1 MEQQEFSI
9 EKRKK
14 GDVVILDVVGHLTIG
29 PNDQAFKESV
39 SELVSKKQNKIL
51 VNLASVD
58 FMDSSGVGALVKS
71 YTTVT
76 NAGGKFKLLQAG
88 KMIRQTLKSTGLL
101 GIFEVFDDESTA
113 VASF

>member
-1 MEQQEFSI
+1 MEQEFSI

-14 GDVVILDVVGHLTIG
+14 GDVVILDVVGNLTIG
-29 PNDQAFKESV
+29 IGDQSFKESV
-39 SELVSKKQNKIL
+39 SDLVSKKQNKIL
-51 VNLASVD
+51 VNLAGVG

-71 YTTVT
+71 YTTIT
-76 NAGGKFKLLQAG
+76 NSGGRFKLLQPG

-101 GIFEVFDDESTA
+101 GIFEVFDDEPTA